1 LTAPAGTLTPPVTL
15 AAVAVTLPLPSTT
28 MAFDELEFTTIS
40 PFAVRLALPLT
51 TSELAAFVSTVCTR
65 ASSAFTVTDAPL
77 VKPATLV
84 AEHESVVPVV

>member
-1 LTAPAGTLTPPVTL
+1 
-15 AAVAVTLPLPSTT
+15 

-65 ASSAFTVTDAPL
+65 ASSTFTVTDAPL
-77 VKPATLV
+77 VRPATLV
-84 AEHESVVPVV
+84 VDYGSVVPAV